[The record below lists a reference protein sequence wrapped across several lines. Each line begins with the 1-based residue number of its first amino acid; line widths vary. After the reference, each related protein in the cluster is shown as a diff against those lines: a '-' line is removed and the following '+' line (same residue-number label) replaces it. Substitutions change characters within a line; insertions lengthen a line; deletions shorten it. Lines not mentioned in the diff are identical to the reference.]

1 MDSVKTQLMN
11 PKTTRRQSPR
21 KRLMEPNLQEELR
34 LPTTNQRTVKQVD
47 KSLRYHRPRANK
59 VVLKIMMMER
69 KKRKEINSQRNLKI
83 DVIE

>member
-1 MDSVKTQLMN
+1 MN
-11 PKTTRRQSPR
+11 LKTTRKRNPR
-21 KRLMEPNLQEELR
+21 KRLMEPNLQEELQ
-34 LPTTNQRTVKQVD
+34 LPTTNQRTVKQED
-47 KSLRYHRPRANK
+47 KSLRYHPPRANK

>member
-1 MDSVKTQLMN
+1 MDSVKTPLMN
-11 PKTTRRQSPR
+11 RKTTRKPNPR
-21 KRLMEPNLQEELR
+21 KRPTEQNLQEEQ
-34 LPTTNQRTVKQVD
+34 PPPMTNQRMEKLVD
-47 KSLRYHRPRANK
+47 KSLRFHRPRANK